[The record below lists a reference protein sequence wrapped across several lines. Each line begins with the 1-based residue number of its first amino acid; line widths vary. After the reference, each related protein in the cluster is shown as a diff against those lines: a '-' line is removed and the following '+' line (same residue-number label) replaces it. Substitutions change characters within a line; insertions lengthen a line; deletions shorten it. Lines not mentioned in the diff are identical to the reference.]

1 MIKLFVFAAL
11 ALTTHFAFA
20 ADTAPLFEAL
30 HNSGE
35 NYTVVGTICEQVARL
50 DLMKTYPSDQYD
62 IINGI
67 EYADNDGVLG
77 ELDVTVLRK
86 QDQKAILVGEVK
98 CWGNLGGA
106 HTKAMSQRQRFMNA
120 IRSNLKLELNCH
132 DTRACHFN
140 ETNFKGL
147 EKFIT
152 ISQDGGDK
160 FGFDMTLGYSL
171 SEMMALRTQ
180 LMECQTSGACARA
193 H

>member
-1 MIKLFVFAAL
+1 MTKLFVIIAL
-11 ALTTHFAFA
+11 ILTSQFAFA
-20 ADTAPLFEAL
+20 TDTAPLFEAL
-30 HNSGE
+30 KNSGE

-50 DLMKTYPSDQYD
+50 DLIKTYPSDQYD

-67 EYADNDGVLG
+67 EYSDNDGVLG

-86 QDQKAILVGEVK
+86 QDQKAVLVGEVK

-106 HTKAMSQRQRFMNA
+106 HNKALTQRQRFMNA

-132 DTRACHFN
+132 DARPCHFN

-152 ISQDGGDK
+152 ISQDGGEK

-171 SEMMALRTQ
+171 EEMMSLRKR
-180 LMECQTSGACARA
+180 LMDCQAAGSCVRPQ
-193 H
+193 